1 MTKAELDL
9 LETVDL
15 MLLRSL
21 LGAPK
26 TTPKEML
33 FLELGV
39 MPLRDIIRQRRLNYL
54 HYILNQ
60 GAESMMFKAFENQ
73 CSDRTSKDW
82 VSTVLNDLEELGLDV
97 TFADIQEMNKLK
109 WKNTV
114 KRSIREQVFEKLN
127 RVKQTHSKVND
138 LNHSKL
144 EMQKYFL
151 PTQYE
156 VTKEE
161 IQVIFKLRSRVM
173 RVKMNMMGLYDT
185 YEW

>member
-1 MTKAELDL
+1 MVK
-9 LETVDL
+9 
-15 MLLRSL
+15 
-21 LGAPK
+21 
-26 TTPKEML
+26 
-33 FLELGV
+33 
-39 MPLRDIIRQRRLNYL
+39 
-54 HYILNQ
+54 
-60 GAESMMFKAFENQ
+60 
-73 CSDRTSKDW
+73 
-82 VSTVLNDLEELGLDV
+82 TVLNDLEELSLDV
-97 TFADIQEMNKLK
+97 TFADNPEMNKLK

-173 RVKMNMMGLYDT
+173 RVKMNMKGLYDT

>member
-1 MTKAELDL
+1 MEQNSWKRKMMKKILDVLEDIHFGELYFQVAIILRNSLLVSSLLCNSEVWFNLTKAELDL

-60 GAESMMFKAFENQ
+60 GAESMMFKAFEKQ

-82 VSTVLNDLEELGLDV
+82 VSTVLNDLKELGLDV

-114 KRSIREQVFEKLN
+114 KRSIREKVFEN
-127 RVKQTHSKVND
+127 
-138 LNHSKL
+138 
-144 EMQKYFL
+144 
-151 PTQYE
+151 
-156 VTKEE
+156 
-161 IQVIFKLRSRVM
+161 
-173 RVKMNMMGLYDT
+173 
-185 YEW
+185 